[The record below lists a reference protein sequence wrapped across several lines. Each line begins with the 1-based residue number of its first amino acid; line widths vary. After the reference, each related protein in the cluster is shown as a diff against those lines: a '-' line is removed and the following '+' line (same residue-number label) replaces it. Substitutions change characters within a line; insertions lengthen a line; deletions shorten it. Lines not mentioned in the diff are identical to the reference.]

1 MSVAGPLEGRRV
13 IVTGAATGVGAAA
26 VEVLTDAGASVAAV
40 SHRTDPSENLVG
52 RAQWLRAD
60 LRDRAQAVRVVD
72 EAHEALGGLDVLLHA
87 AGLWMPSTPET
98 LDESDL
104 DFLLATNVKSTVHTN
119 QAAFEHM
126 KSTGGA
132 IINLGSSEGV
142 KGNPAAAAYALTKAA
157 IHGWTRSAA
166 KAWGRYGITVNSLSP
181 AVCTPGSERFFDS
194 VGEAARPVVEQRIA
208 DMIVIGGKLGD
219 PITDLGPMIVFLASP
234 GARFITGQLLAVDG
248 GAMMVGA

>member
-1 MSVAGPLEGRRV
+1 MVRV
-13 IVTGAATGVGAAA
+13 I
-26 VEVLTDAGASVAAV
+26 
-40 SHRTDPSENLVG
+40 
-52 RAQWLRAD
+52 
-60 LRDRAQAVRVVD
+60 D
-72 EAHEALGGLDVLLHA
+72 EAHDALGGLDVLLHA
-87 AGLWMPSTPET
+87 AGLWMPSTPEA
-98 LDESDL
+98 LDEADL
-104 DFLLATNVKSTVHTN
+104 DFLLATNVKSTVYTN

-126 KSTGGA
+126 KGTGGA
-132 IINLGSSEGV
+132 IVNLGSSEGV

-157 IHGWTRSAA
+157 VHGWTRSAA

-181 AVCTPGSERFFDS
+181 AVYTPGSERFFES
-194 VGEAARPVVEQRIA
+194 VGPEARPVVEQRIA

>member
-1 MSVAGPLEGRRV
+1 M
-13 IVTGAATGVGAAA
+13 VTGAATGVGAAA
-26 VEVLTDAGASVAAV
+26 VEVLADAGASVAAV
-40 SHRTDPSENLVG
+40 SHRTDPAERLIG
-52 RAQWLRAD
+52 RAHWLRAD
-60 LRDRAQAVRVVD
+60 LRDRAQVVRVID
-72 EAHEALGGLDVLLHA
+72 EAHDALGGLDVLLHA
-87 AGLWMPSTPET
+87 AGLWMPSTPEA
-98 LDESDL
+98 LDEADL
-104 DFLLATNVKSTVHTN
+104 DFLLATNVKSTVYTN

-126 KSTGGA
+126 KGTGGA
-132 IINLGSSEGV
+132 IVNLGSSEGV

-157 IHGWTRSAA
+157 VHGWTRSAA

-181 AVCTPGSERFFDS
+181 AVYTPGSERFFES
-194 VGEAARPVVEQRIA
+194 VGPEARPVVEQRIA